1 MQDIA
6 RPTPRLVSRKTR
18 APVEPGGRL
27 GGRRFAQQA
36 LRHKS
41 AKASF
46 RTTCWATVMMH
57 CATVFGFW

>member
-1 MQDIA
+1 
-6 RPTPRLVSRKTR
+6 
-18 APVEPGGRL
+18 L